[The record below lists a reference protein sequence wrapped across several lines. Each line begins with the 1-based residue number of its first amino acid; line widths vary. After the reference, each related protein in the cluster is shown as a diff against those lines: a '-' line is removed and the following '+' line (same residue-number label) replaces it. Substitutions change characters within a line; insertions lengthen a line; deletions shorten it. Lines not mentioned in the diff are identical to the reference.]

1 RWSFAAQRAKNRAKM
16 AVAPT
21 LRTKKELAMR
31 QTRRTVPANRR
42 AGRGRMIAIVKVLKV
57 QKVGGLRLRLRFS
70 DGTEGVR
77 DLSDIVNGAGWMVA
91 PLRDPKFFA
100 RVFVQIGTLTWP
112 DGFDL
117 DSIALHDEM
126 KDAGQLRK
134 SAA

>member
-1 RWSFAAQRAKNRAKM
+1 
-16 AVAPT
+16 
-21 LRTKKELAMR
+21 
-31 QTRRTVPANRR
+31 
-42 AGRGRMIAIVKVLKV
+42 MIAIVKVLKV